1 MIATEIKGY
10 DGSVFIED
18 PEVRRDRSMG
28 PGFFIF
34 ARNSEKYG
42 KRPDGKGNYVK
53 RVAWPDG
60 KRRYH
65 VHYNGPVLHGWRL
78 KRDAEKALADLKA
91 SGIFGPEA

>member
-18 PEVRRDRSMG
+18 PEVRKDGSIG
-28 PGFFIF
+28 PGWFIF

-42 KRPDGKGNYVK
+42 KFTNGKGAYVK
-53 RVAWPDG
+53 KVAWPDG

-65 VHYNGPVLHGWRL
+65 VHYNSPVLHGWRL

-91 SGIFGPEA
+91 SGTFGPDA